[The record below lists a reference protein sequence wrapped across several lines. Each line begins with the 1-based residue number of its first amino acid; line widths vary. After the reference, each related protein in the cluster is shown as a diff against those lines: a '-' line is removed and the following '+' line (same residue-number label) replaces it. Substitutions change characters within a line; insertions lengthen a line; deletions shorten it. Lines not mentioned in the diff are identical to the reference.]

1 MTIAFIASKGTL
13 KLFSKGNYVY
23 EICRL
28 VRGEFKTVKTMYNT
42 DLYRAKA
49 VLEAAQDRAP
59 CEVAL
64 DIW

>member
-1 MTIAFIASKGTL
+1 MTIAFIASKGSL

-49 VLEAAQDRAP
+49 VLEAA
-59 CEVAL
+59 
-64 DIW
+64 

>member
-1 MTIAFIASKGTL
+1 MTIAFIASKGSL

-42 DLYRAKA
+42 DMD
-49 VLEAAQDRAP
+49 Q
-59 CEVAL
+59 AL
-64 DIW
+64 STLKTA

>member
-1 MTIAFIASKGTL
+1 MFIAFIASKGNL

-42 DLYRAKA
+42 DIN
-49 VLEAAQDRAP
+49 Q
-59 CEVAL
+59 AL
-64 DIW
+64 STLKTA